1 LRDLAQRNV
10 IFSNN
15 LALLSTQDSLLQ
27 SMYEDMP
34 DAIDDNVSSDE
45 EDIERDDDTGDFKP
59 CDLI

>member
-1 LRDLAQRNV
+1 
-10 IFSNN
+10 
-15 LALLSTQDSLLQ
+15 
-27 SMYEDMP
+27 MYEDMP